1 MWQKLVGASL
11 IAILTTSVAGCSL
24 VQSEKSNVQTDPG
37 FGCRELW
44 QPAEESN
51 AQTKRA
57 RQPGVQPVA
66 TLDFF
71 LVNEQGRMPKIDP
84 QDLKPGQH
92 VQLLTGENLSGDF
105 LDEVEMFTRSFAGTV
120 KANDGD
126 RLVLQ
131 DFVMIQ
137 EARSQSGVPIFRSKL
152 PYFNRFF
159 KNTSVGRKGVSIPG
173 EVALERSKILHACE
187 LTDDSFQTMRQ
198 NGGYERIGVDFD
210 FNVADGEDATP
221 QQ

>member
-1 MWQKLVGASL
+1 MWRHVCGMSLLAFLASCG
-11 IAILTTSVAGCSL
+11 SGCSL
-24 VQSEKSNVQTDPG
+24 VQPPDSVVSTEDRPQ
-37 FGCRELW
+37 L
-44 QPAEESN
+44 
-51 AQTKRA
+51 
-57 RQPGVQPVA
+57 GVQPVA
-66 TLDFF
+66 TLDVF
-71 LVNEQGRMPKIDP
+71 LCNDQGPLPKIDP
-84 QDLKPGQH
+84 QELKPGQH
-92 VQLLTGENLSGDF
+92 VRLLTGENLSGDF

-137 EARSQSGVPIFRSKL
+137 EARSQSGVPIFRSQL

-159 KNTSVGRKGVSIPG
+159 KNTGVGRKGVSIPG

-187 LTDDSFQTMRQ
+187 LTDDNFKAIRQ

-210 FNVADGEDATP
+210 FNVADDGDATL